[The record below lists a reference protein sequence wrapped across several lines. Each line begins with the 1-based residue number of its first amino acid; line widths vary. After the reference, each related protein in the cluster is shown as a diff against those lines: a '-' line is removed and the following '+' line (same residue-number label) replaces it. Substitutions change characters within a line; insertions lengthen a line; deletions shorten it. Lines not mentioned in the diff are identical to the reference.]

1 MLTTRRTCR
10 ARPVLA
16 LLLSLMFAPDAL
28 VIGQVSAPIDLTG
41 TWSLDVHLSDHPEQI
56 ARAIEFDTGEFT
68 RDTFGRG
75 VESRGGTGGRAGG
88 ADRSGREWRPPTDR
102 MSPEDRKLLAEI
114 TRPVQFPPPTLAI
127 AHGERTVTITAGQ
140 AAPEALRTDG
150 KAEKYALE
158 TGTVNRTAAWEG
170 PQLRVAYDIGRVGTL
185 TCTYTIVPTTRQLLI
200 RVNIERLPGE
210 PGPFEIKLVYNRTGN
225 PAA

>member
-1 MLTTRRTCR
+1 MTRSPFRILR
-10 ARPVLA
+10 REASAWMHA
-16 LLLSLMFAPDAL
+16 LLGPEATGI
-28 VIGQVSAPIDLTG
+28 VIAGFSPPAAA
-41 TWSLDVHLSDHPEQI
+41 I
-56 ARAIEFDTGEFT
+56 ARMISPHTSSSVAP
-68 RDTFGRG
+68 GRIA
-75 VESRGGTGGRAGG
+75 SRQA
-88 ADRSGREWRPPTDR
+88 W
-102 MSPEDRKLLAEI
+102 M
-114 TRPVQFPPPTLAI
+114 PTLAI